1 MVGMATSTRP
11 ALLPFLRHD
20 DIASCRADF
29 EHYRR
34 EGFPVYSLK
43 RDRRRQELL
52 DLLIADHAGII
63 DNQGRIKQTMHG
75 LALAWHYQPLA
86 WTVRC
91 GNRQTPIELFKN
103 DLLLLKAIERRTK
116 LGNPFSDCG
125 LRKILRT
132 FSSTQSVSN
141 FRPTAAAA
149 IYHRLLPEEGGVTWD
164 MSAGFGGRLLGA
176 LACDR
181 VERYV
186 GTDPSTYAMDGLR
199 EMAAE
204 LDPMAQSL
212 GRRALEVE
220 LHQVGS
226 EDFVPERN
234 SLDLCF
240 TSPPYF
246 GWEHYSDA
254 ASQSH
259 TKFPTQHEWLRGF
272 IGATL
277 RNCARGLKRNG
288 VLAINI
294 ASVAAYPN
302 LAKVFVRFAE
312 DHGWRL
318 IETLRLQMSKMVGL
332 KHLGKS
338 AFKSEPIFVFK
349 KK

>member
-1 MVGMATSTRP
+1 MGTSVRP

-20 DIASCRADF
+20 DLASCRGDF

-43 RDRRRQELL
+43 RDEKRQELL
-52 DLLIADHAGII
+52 DLLVADHAGII
-63 DNQGRIKQTMHG
+63 DKQGRIKQTMHG
-75 LALAWHYQPLA
+75 LALAWHYHPCA
-86 WTVRC
+86 WSIKC
-91 GNRQTPIELFKN
+91 GNRKTPIELFS
-103 DLLLLKAIERRTK
+103 DDMLFLKAIERRTK
-116 LGNPFSDCG
+116 LGHAFSDGG

-149 IYHRLLPEEGGVTWD
+149 VYHRLLPEHGGVVWD

-181 VERYV
+181 VDKYI

-204 LDPMAQSL
+204 LVPMAEEF
-212 GRRALEVE
+212 GRRTLEVE
-220 LHQVGS
+220 LHQAGS

-234 SLDLCF
+234 SLDICF
-240 TSPPYF
+240 TSPPF
-246 GWEHYSDA
+246 GPGHEKYSDEP
-254 ASQSH
+254 SQSYK
-259 TKFPTQHEWLRGF
+259 KFPTQHEWLHGF

-277 RNCARGLKRNG
+277 RNCAHGLKRNG
-288 VLAINI
+288 ILAVNI

-302 LAKVFVRFAE
+302 LPTVFLGYAE
-312 DHGWRL
+312 DNGWRL
-318 IETLRLQMSKMVGL
+318 IETLHLQLSKMVGL
-332 KHLGKS
+332 KHIGKS

-349 KK
+349 RK

>member
-1 MVGMATSTRP
+1 MASSTRTV
-11 ALLPFLRHD
+11 LVPFLRHD

-29 EHYRR
+29 EHHRR

-43 RDRRRQELL
+43 RDGRRQELL
-52 DLLIADHAGII
+52 DLLVADHAGII
-63 DNQGRIKQTMHG
+63 DKQGRIKQTMHG
-75 LALAWHYQPLA
+75 LALAWHYQPFA
-86 WTVRC
+86 WTVKC
-91 GNRQTPIELFKN
+91 GNRKTPIEVFTDDQSFLR
-103 DLLLLKAIERRTK
+103 AIERRTR
-116 LGNPFSDCG
+116 LGNAFTDGG

-149 IYHRLLPEEGGVTWD
+149 VYHRLLPDEGGVVWD

-181 VERYV
+181 VDHYV

-204 LDPMAQSL
+204 LVPMAEHL
-212 GRRALEVE
+212 GRHAFEAE

-234 SLDLCF
+234 SLNLCF

-259 TKFPTQHEWLRGF
+259 KKFPTQHEWLHGF

-277 RNCARGLKRNG
+277 RNCAHGLKRNG
-288 VLAINI
+288 ILAINI

-302 LAKVFVRFAE
+302 LAKVFLRYAE
-312 DHGWRL
+312 DNGWL
-318 IETLRLQMSKMVGL
+318 LVETLQLQLSKMVGL
-332 KHLGKS
+332 KHIGKG
-338 AFKSEPIFVFK
+338 AFKTEPIFVFK
-349 KK
+349 KKP

>member
-1 MVGMATSTRP
+1 MGTSARP
-11 ALLPFLRHD
+11 VVLPFLRHD
-20 DIASCRADF
+20 DFASCRADF
-29 EHYRR
+29 EHYR
-34 EGFPVYSLK
+34 EQGFPVYSLK
-43 RDRRRQELL
+43 RDEKRQELL
-52 DLLIADHAGII
+52 DLLVADHATII
-63 DNQGRIKQTMHG
+63 GKQGRIKQTMHG
-75 LALAWHYQPLA
+75 LALAWHYHPLA

-91 GNRQTPIELFKN
+91 GNRRTPIEVFT
-103 DLLLLKAIERRTK
+103 DDQTFLKAIERRTK
-116 LGNPFSDCG
+116 LGNAFSDGG

-149 IYHRLLPEEGGVTWD
+149 VYHRLLPDQGGVVWD

-176 LACDR
+176 LACNHVDR
-181 VERYV
+181 YI

-204 LDPMAQSL
+204 LAPMAQSL
-212 GRRALEVE
+212 GRRVLEVE

-234 SLDLCF
+234 SLDVAF
-240 TSPPYF
+240 TSPPF
-246 GWEHYSDA
+246 GPGHEKYSGEA
-254 ASQSH
+254 TQSYV
-259 TKFPTQHEWLRGF
+259 KFPSQHDWLHGF

-277 RNCARGLKRNG
+277 RNCAHGLKRSG
-288 VLAINI
+288 ILAINI
-294 ASVAAYPN
+294 ASVAAFPN
-302 LAKVFVRFAE
+302 LAKVFVGFAE

-318 IETLRLQMSKMVGL
+318 VETLQLQLSKMVGL
-332 KHLGKS
+332 KHIGKS

>member
-1 MVGMATSTRP
+1 MGTSTRP
-11 ALLPFLRHD
+11 APLPFLRHD
-20 DIASCRADF
+20 DLASCRSDF
-29 EHYRR
+29 EHHRR

-43 RDRRRQELL
+43 RDEKRQELL
-52 DLLIADHAGII
+52 ELLLANHAGLI
-63 DNQGRIKQTMHG
+63 DKQGRIKQTMHG
-75 LALAWHYQPLA
+75 LALAWNYQPLA
-86 WTVRC
+86 WTVKC
-91 GNRQTPIELFKN
+91 GNRKTPIEVFTN
-103 DLLLLKAIERRTK
+103 DESFLKAIERRTK
-116 LGNPFSDCG
+116 LGNAFSDGG

-149 IYHRLLPEEGGVTWD
+149 VYHRLLPEHGGVVWD
-164 MSAGFGGRLLGA
+164 MSSGFGGRLLGA

-181 VERYV
+181 VDRYI
-186 GTDPSTYAMDGLR
+186 GTDPSTYAMDGVR
-199 EMAAE
+199 EMAEE
-204 LDPMAQSL
+204 LVPMAAQL
-212 GRRALEVE
+212 GRRILDVE

-226 EDFVPERN
+226 EDFVPERD

-259 TKFPTQHEWLRGF
+259 KKFPTQHEWLHGF

-288 VLAINI
+288 ILAINI
-294 ASVAAYPN
+294 AAVAAYPN
-302 LAKVFVRFAE
+302 LAKVFLRFAE

-318 IETLRLQMSKMVGL
+318 VETLQLQLSKMVGL
-332 KHLGKS
+332 KHIGKS

>member
-1 MVGMATSTRP
+1 MGTSTRP
-11 ALLPFLRHD
+11 APLPFLRHD

-43 RDRRRQELL
+43 RDEKRQELL
-52 DLLIADHAGII
+52 DLLVAHHAGII
-63 DNQGRIKQTMHG
+63 DRQGRIKQTMHG
-75 LALAWHYQPLA
+75 LALAWHYQPFA

-91 GNRQTPIELFKN
+91 GNRKTPIEVFTN
-103 DLLLLKAIERRTK
+103 DQTFLKAIERRTK
-116 LGNPFSDCG
+116 LGNAFSDSG
-125 LRKILRT
+125 LRKILRS

-149 IYHRLLPEEGGVTWD
+149 IYHRLLSESGGVVWD

-181 VERYV
+181 VDRYI
-186 GTDPSTYAMDGLR
+186 GTDPSTHAMDGLR
-199 EMAAE
+199 EMANE
-204 LDPMAQSL
+204 LVPMAQSL
-212 GRRALEVE
+212 GRRPLEVE
-220 LHQVGS
+220 LHKVGS

-234 SLDLCF
+234 SLDVAF

-254 ASQSH
+254 ESQSH
-259 TKFPTQHEWLRGF
+259 KKFPTQHEWLHGF

-277 RNCARGLKRNG
+277 RNCAHGLKRSG
-288 VLAINI
+288 ILAINI

-302 LAKVFVRFAE
+302 LATVFLSFAE
-312 DHGWRL
+312 DNGWRL
-318 IETLRLQMSKMVGL
+318 VERLQLQLSKMVGL
-332 KHLGKS
+332 KHIGKS
-338 AFKSEPIFVFK
+338 AFKSEPIFVLQK
-349 KK
+349 K

>member
-1 MVGMATSTRP
+1 MGSSTRP
-11 ALLPFLRHD
+11 ALLPFLQHD
-20 DIASCRADF
+20 DIASCWDDF

-43 RDRRRQELL
+43 RDDRRQELL
-52 DLLIADHAGII
+52 DLLVADHAGII
-63 DNQGRIKQTMHG
+63 DKQGRIKQTMHG
-75 LALAWHYQPLA
+75 LALAWHYHPLA

-116 LGNPFSDCG
+116 LGNAFSDSG
-125 LRKILRT
+125 MRKILRS

-141 FRPTAAAA
+141 FGPTAAAA
-149 IYHRLLPEEGGVTWD
+149 IYHHLLPEEGCGVWD
-164 MSAGFGGRLLGA
+164 MSGGFGGRLLGA

-181 VERYV
+181 VDRYI

-199 EMAAE
+199 EMADE
-204 LDPMAQSL
+204 LVPMAEQL
-212 GRRALEVE
+212 GRRNLGVE
-220 LHQVGS
+220 LHQMGS

-240 TSPPYF
+240 SSPPYA
-246 GWEHYSDA
+246 GWERYSDEPT
-254 ASQSH
+254 QSH
-259 TKFPTQHEWLRGF
+259 CKFPTQESWLHGF

-277 RNCARGLKRNG
+277 RNCAHGLRRNG
-288 VLAINI
+288 ILAINI

-302 LAKVFVRFAE
+302 LAKVFVKFAE
-312 DHGWRL
+312 ENGWRL
-318 IETLRLQMSKMVGL
+318 IETLQLQLSKMVGL
-332 KHLGKS
+332 KHIGKG
-338 AFKSEPIFVFK
+338 AFKTEPIFVFK